1 MKTYKV
7 SYNLITTMMT
17 LLYNI
22 YYSSDCTINDNID
35 IDNAINAY
43 LEVIRSSDLFN
54 IFTYTIKDNAY
65 FDICYEIENMLFN
78 NNEDDLDDECN
89 IFNNEFSIAENISN
103 ILGKTPIEI
112 IGIIKNRKN
121 DDKYIELSKID
132 LLYLSCTPDWHEL
145 GYAVRKIEIIDKF
158 PEELKNRLMKNIDYD
173 IMISE
178 DINCLLLDCDCDSS
192 YYDIENM
199 SDSIK
204 KDIFKSLVNYNYLF
218 DLSYVEDFIDKFGL
232 DINTINE
239 ILKNCI
245 NKEKIVQELSELN
258 PANNYPCK
266 YKAVN
271 NEGKIEIIKRTENI

>member
-22 YYSSDCTINDNID
+22 YYSSDCAIDDNID
-35 IDNAINAY
+35 TDNAINTY
-43 LEVIRSSDLFN
+43 IEIIRSSDLFS
-54 IFTYTIKDNAY
+54 IFTYTIKDKVY
-65 FDICYEIENMLFN
+65 FDICREIENILFN

-89 IFNNEFSIAENISN
+89 IFNSEFSIVENISN
-103 ILGKTPIEI
+103 ILDKTPIEI
-112 IGIIKNRKN
+112 IDIIKNRKI

-145 GYAVRKIEIIDKF
+145 GYVLRKMEIIDKF

-173 IMISE
+173 IMISK
-178 DINCLLLDCDCDSS
+178 DIDHLLLDYDSS

-218 DLSYVEDFIDKFGL
+218 DLSYVEDFIDRFYL
-232 DINTINE
+232 DINTVNE

-258 PANNYPCK
+258 PVNNYPCK
-266 YKAVN
+266 YKAVYN
-271 NEGKIEIIKRTENI
+271 NESKIEIIKRTENI

>member
-22 YYSSDCTINDNID
+22 YYSSDCAIDDNID
-35 IDNAINAY
+35 TDNAINTY
-43 LEVIRSSDLFN
+43 IEIIRSSDLFS
-54 IFTYTIKDNAY
+54 IFTYTIKDKVY
-65 FDICYEIENMLFN
+65 FDICREIENILFN

-89 IFNNEFSIAENISN
+89 IFNSEFSIVENISN
-103 ILGKTPIEI
+103 ILDKTPIEI
-112 IGIIKNRKN
+112 IDIIKNRKI

-145 GYAVRKIEIIDKF
+145 GYVLRKMEIIDKF

-173 IMISE
+173 IMISN
-178 DINCLLLDCDCDSS
+178 DIDHLLLDYDSS

-218 DLSYVEDFIDKFGL
+218 DLSYVEDFIDRFYL
-232 DINTINE
+232 DINTVNE

-258 PANNYPCK
+258 PVNNYPCK
-266 YKAVN
+266 YKAVYN
-271 NEGKIEIIKRTENI
+271 NESKIEISKRTENI

>member
-43 LEVIRSSDLFN
+43 LEVIRSSDLFS
-54 IFTYTIKDNAY
+54 IFTYTIKDKAY
-65 FDICYEIENMLFN
+65 FDICHEIENMLFN
-78 NNEDDLDDECN
+78 NTEDEDDLDDECN
-89 IFNNEFSIAENISN
+89 IFNSEYSIVENISN

-112 IGIIKNRKN
+112 IDTIKNRKI

-145 GYAVRKIEIIDKF
+145 GYVLRKIEIIDK
-158 PEELKNRLMKNIDYD
+158 
-173 IMISE
+173 
-178 DINCLLLDCDCDSS
+178 
-192 YYDIENM
+192 
-199 SDSIK
+199 IK

-232 DINTINE
+232 NINTINE

-258 PANNYPCK
+258 PANYHCK
-266 YKAVN
+266 YKAVYN
-271 NEGKIEIIKRTENI
+271 NESKIEIIKKTENI

>member
-22 YYSSDCTINDNID
+22 YYSSDCAIDDNID
-35 IDNAINAY
+35 TDNAINTY
-43 LEVIRSSDLFN
+43 IEIIRSSDLFS
-54 IFTYTIKDNAY
+54 IFTYTIKDKVY
-65 FDICYEIENMLFN
+65 FDICREIENILFN

-89 IFNNEFSIAENISN
+89 IFNSEFSIVENISN
-103 ILGKTPIEI
+103 ILDKTPIEI
-112 IGIIKNRKN
+112 IDIIKNRKI

-145 GYAVRKIEIIDKF
+145 GYVLRKMEIIDKF

-173 IMISE
+173 IMISK
-178 DINCLLLDCDCDSS
+178 DIDHLLLDYDSS

-218 DLSYVEDFIDKFGL
+218 DLSYVEDFIDRFYL
-232 DINTINE
+232 DINTVNE

-258 PANNYPCK
+258 PVNNYPCK
-266 YKAVN
+266 YKAVYN
-271 NEGKIEIIKRTENI
+271 NESKIEISKRTENI

>member
-54 IFTYTIKDNAY
+54 IFTYTIKDKVY
-65 FDICYEIENMLFN
+65 FDICHEIENMIFN
-78 NNEDDLDDECN
+78 NNENEDDLDDECN
-89 IFNNEFSIAENISN
+89 IFNSECSIVENISN

-112 IGIIKNRKN
+112 IDTIKNRKI

-132 LLYLSCTPDWHEL
+132 LLYLSCTADWHEL
-145 GYAVRKIEIIDKF
+145 GYVLRKMEIIDKF
-158 PEELKNRLMKNIDYD
+158 PEELKNRLKNIDYD
-173 IMISE
+173 IMISK
-178 DINCLLLDCDCDSS
+178 DIYHLLLDYDSS

-232 DINTINE
+232 NINTINE
-239 ILKNCI
+239 ILNNCI
-245 NKEKIVQELSELN
+245 NKGKIVQELSELN
-258 PANNYPCK
+258 PANNYLCK
-266 YKAVN
+266 YKAVYN
-271 NEGKIEIIKRTENI
+271 NESKIEIIKKTENI